1 MEMMNLSKKVNSV
14 LELKYHIINFDEEF
28 KLLLSSVTTGIGQNK
43 NVEYE
48 TGYTLLK
55 DDTFDEG
62 ILSVKLF
69 SEYPRYLLEAFIQ
82 LNNELFDY
90 DKVSHTCIENCD
102 ISFDTR
108 LNGYDMRAIRMLSRH
123 L

>member
-1 MEMMNLSKKVNSV
+1 MSKKVNSV
-14 LELKYHIINFDEEF
+14 LELKYHIINFDDTLEVLF
-28 KLLLSSVTTGIGQNK
+28 SLVTTSIGQNR

-48 TGYTLLK
+48 TEYTLLK

-69 SEYPRYLLEAFIQ
+69 SEYPHYLLEAFIQ
-82 LNNELFDY
+82 LNKELSDY
-90 DKVSHTCIENCD
+90 NKVSHTCIENCD
-102 ISFDTR
+102 INFDTR
-108 LNGYDMRAIRMLSRH
+108 IDGYEMRAIRMLSRH

>member
-1 MEMMNLSKKVNSV
+1 MNLSKKVNSV

-48 TGYTLLK
+48 TEYTLLK

-82 LNNELFDY
+82 LNNELY
-90 DKVSHTCIENCD
+90 DCDGISHTCIENCD

-108 LNGYDMRAIRMLSRH
+108 LDGYEMRAIRVLSRH